1 MTDLI
6 LRSFNGLAQQKSYGN
21 KTLQENFESADRAIA
36 SVAYTERIWDRS
48 RSQFMIKFITCSNA
62 DGWLRIRQIS
72 AEMSSKRKALM
83 EGKFAYVKTIT
94 EAKIKRKE
102 ILEQGDDDKKLLLEI
117 EAAEFDFQ
125 ATELL
130 IRIEGA
136 LKEIQ
141 TLGLMHSTLK
151 EKLVGSDGDITE
163 AEFEKGQ
170 AKSHIKRAV
179 SQAIR
184 NVKEV
189 GKIKEGNNEYL
200 EQCGLNTTSVL
211 RDIFVFLKEE
221 EQSNATD
228 NSLLH
233 TFLDDMAN
241 KYGDVHIQRA
251 EWLSFNPE
259 ADNNLV
265 YTP

>member
-6 LRSFNGLAQQKSYGN
+6 LRKFNGVAQQKSYGN

-72 AEMSSKRKALM
+72 AEMSSKRKALV
-83 EGKFAYVKTIT
+83 EGKFAYIRTLT

-102 ILEQGDDDKKLLLEI
+102 MLGEEDDDKKLLLEI
-117 EAAEFDFQ
+117 EAAQFDFQ
-125 ATELL
+125 AEELL

-136 LKEIQ
+136 LKEIE
-141 TLGLMHSTLK
+141 TLALMHNTLK
-151 EKLVGSDGDITE
+151 ENLGDITE

-170 AKSHIKRAV
+170 MKSHIKRAV

-200 EQCGLNTTSVL
+200 EQCGLNTTSLL

-221 EQSNATD
+221 EQSNSTD

-233 TFLDDMAN
+233 TFLDDMSV